1 MQKVMLNNSVEM
13 PILELVVFKEQH
25 LLYEEWY
32 DENFNFGCS
41 RPNSPYINK

>member
-13 PILELVVFKEQH
+13 LMIELVVFKEQN

-32 DENFNFGCS
+32 DENFNFRCS
-41 RPNSPYINK
+41 RPNSPYANR